1 MKKLYN
7 KLSITGWLICLPVFL
22 HAQGLTLPPSGG
34 NQKSVVSQYMGIVE
48 ARFTYNSPD
57 VTGPGGEDRK
67 GKIWGQLV
75 PWGMTNLGFGTAKES
90 PWRAG
95 ANENTVFTISHDVL
109 VGGKSLAAGSYGFH
123 IIPNETGSWTLI
135 FSKNTSSWGSFYYD
149 PAEDVL
155 RVEVTPA
162 ACEFNEWLTFGFE
175 DRQLESCTAFLK
187 WENMKVP
194 FKIEVPDI
202 NQVYLEK
209 IRNDLRSST
218 GFSWTNW
225 ASAAQFCV
233 NRKINLEEAMSWA
246 DNAISLPFIGQ
257 ENFTTLQTKSQVLF
271 ALGKEAEGKELMTK
285 AIRHPTATLNDI
297 HQYGRSLL
305 TAGKNQEAMEVF
317 KVNREKH
324 PGDNFTTLVG
334 LARGY
339 AALGDKKNAIK
350 NWEAAIKNIPEEQKV
365 NLTFYEGELEKVRSM

>member
-1 MKKLYN
+1 MEKQHKKLS
-7 KLSITGWLICLPVFL
+7 LTTWIFCLPIFL
-22 HAQGLTLPPSGG
+22 HAQGLTLPPSGD

-48 ARFTYNSPD
+48 SRFTYNSPD

-95 ANENTVFTISHDVL
+95 ANENTVFTVSHDVL
-109 VGGKSLAAGSYGFH
+109 ISGKTLNAGIYGFH
-123 IIPNETGSWTLI
+123 IIPNETGPWTLI
-135 FSKNTSSWGSFYYD
+135 FSKNSSSWGSFYYD
-149 PAEDVL
+149 PSEDAL
-155 RVEVTPA
+155 RVEVAPV
-162 ACEFNEWLTFGFE
+162 ACEYNEWLTFGFE
-175 DRQLESCTAFLK
+175 DRHLASCTAFLK

-202 NQVYLEK
+202 NRVYLEK
-209 IRNDLRSST
+209 IRDDLRSSI

-225 ASAAQFCV
+225 AGAAQFCV
-233 NRKINLEEAMSWA
+233 NRKINLEEALLWA

-271 ALGKEAEGKELMTK
+271 ALGKEAEAKELMVK
-285 AIRHPTATLNDI
+285 AVHHPTASVNDI
-297 HQYGRSLL
+297 HQYGRALL
-305 TAGKNQEAMEVF
+305 NSGKNQEAMEVF
-317 KVNREKH
+317 KVNREINS
-324 PGDNFTTLVG
+324 GDTFTTYVG

-339 AALGDKKNAIK
+339 AAIGDKKNAVK
-350 NWEAAIKNIPEEQKV
+350 NWEIAIKNIPEEQKV
-365 NLTFYEGELEKVRSM
+365 NLTFYQSELEKVKEL